1 MSDLSHLSNIRS
13 LRKIANEI
21 GDEEFL
27 VFAEK
32 VEAVKEEINKRIEEE
47 KQNSYWLKTSLKLL
61 LNYSSLKAL
70 K

>member
-1 MSDLSHLSNIRS
+1 
-13 LRKIANEI
+13 
-21 GDEEFL
+21 

-47 KQNSYWLKTSLKLL
+47 KQSSYWLKTSLKLL
-61 LNYSSLKAL
+61 LNYSSQKAL

>member
-32 VEAVKEEINKRIEEE
+32 VEAVKEVIRR
-47 KQNSYWLKTSLKLL
+47 
-61 LNYSSLKAL
+61 
-70 K
+70 